1 MAVLLGANV
10 FDDFKLKTMLIYHS
24 PNPRALK
31 NYAKSTLPVLSKW
44 NKKAWMKAHLFTTW
58 FTEVYKPTV
67 ETDCSG
73 KKKKKTSFKI
83 LLLIHNTPGHPRA
96 LMEIYD
102 EIHVVFMPNTIT
114 ILQSSTDHEAI
125 LTFKY
130 NYLKKYILEGY
141 TAE

>member
-1 MAVLLGANV
+1 
-10 FDDFKLKTMLIYHS
+10 
-24 PNPRALK
+24 
-31 NYAKSTLPVLSKW
+31 
-44 NKKAWMKAHLFTTW
+44 
-58 FTEVYKPTV
+58 
-67 ETDCSG
+67 
-73 KKKKKTSFKI
+73 
-83 LLLIHNTPGHPRA
+83 
-96 LMEIYD
+96 MEIYD